1 VVKRHTIQVGHGR
14 SGPFS
19 RAHVL
24 KLDGIGLRSADHY
37 TRLMPV
43 SEATNSAFRLAMLPV
58 RLIALGVLWATA
70 TPTRLIV
77 TAAICT
83 VIAISL

>member
-1 VVKRHTIQVGHGR
+1 MVKRHTIQASHGR
-14 SGPFS
+14 RGPFS

-24 KLDGIGLRSADHY
+24 ELDGIGLRSADHY

-43 SEATNSAFRLAMLPV
+43 SEAISGAFRLVMLPV

-70 TPTRLIV
+70 TPMRLIV

-83 VIAISL
+83 AIAISL

>member
-1 VVKRHTIQVGHGR
+1 MVKRRTIQVSHGR
-14 SGPFS
+14 RDLFS

-24 KLDGIGLRSADHY
+24 ELDGIGLRSADHY

-43 SEATNSAFRLAMLPV
+43 SEAISGAFRLAMLPV

-77 TAAICT
+77 TVAICT
-83 VIAISL
+83 AIAISL

>member
-1 VVKRHTIQVGHGR
+1 MKRHTIQVGHGR
-14 SGPFS
+14 RSFS
-19 RAHVL
+19 RTHVL
-24 KLDGIGLRSADHY
+24 ELDGIGLRSAEHY

-43 SEATNSAFRLAMLPV
+43 SEATSGAFRLAMLPI

-83 VIAISL
+83 LIGISL

>member
-1 VVKRHTIQVGHGR
+1 MVRRHTTQVSHGR
-14 SGPFS
+14 RGPFS

-24 KLDGIGLRSADHY
+24 ELDGIGLRSADHY

-43 SEATNSAFRLAMLPV
+43 SEAISGPFRLAMLPV

-70 TPTRLIV
+70 TPMRLIV
-77 TAAICT
+77 TTAICT

>member
-1 VVKRHTIQVGHGR
+1 MKRHAIQVGYGR

-19 RAHVL
+19 RAHL
-24 KLDGIGLRSADHY
+24 LELDGIGLRSADHY

-43 SEATNSAFRLAMLPV
+43 SEAISGGFRLAMLPV

-77 TAAICT
+77 TATVCT

>member
-1 VVKRHTIQVGHGR
+1 VVKRRTIQVGHGR
-14 SGPFS
+14 RGPFS
-19 RAHVL
+19 CPHVL
-24 KLDGIGLRSADHY
+24 ELDGIGLWSADHY

-43 SEATNSAFRLAMLPV
+43 SEVTSGAFRLAMLPV

-77 TAAICT
+77 TAAMCT
-83 VIAISL
+83 VIAISF

>member
-1 VVKRHTIQVGHGR
+1 MVRRHTTQVSHGR
-14 SGPFS
+14 RGPFS

-24 KLDGIGLRSADHY
+24 ELDGIGLRSADHY
-37 TRLMPV
+37 TRLMPM
-43 SEATNSAFRLAMLPV
+43 SEAISGAFRLAMLPV
-58 RLIALGVLWATA
+58 RLIALGVLWATT

-83 VIAISL
+83 AIAISL

>member
-1 VVKRHTIQVGHGR
+1 MVKRQTIQVSHGR
-14 SGPFS
+14 RSFS

-24 KLDGIGLRSADHY
+24 ELDGSGLRSADHY

-43 SEATNSAFRLAMLPV
+43 SEATSGAFRLAMLPV
-58 RLIALGVLWATA
+58 RFIALGVLWGTA

>member
-1 VVKRHTIQVGHGR
+1 VVKRHTIQVTHGR

-24 KLDGIGLRSADHY
+24 ELDGIGLRSAEHY

-43 SEATNSAFRLAMLPV
+43 SEAVSGAFRLAMLPI
-58 RLIALGVLWATA
+58 RFTALAVLWATA

-77 TAAICT
+77 TAAIYT
-83 VIAISL
+83 LIGISL